1 MYPTIYLALYDL
13 LGIDWSWTK
22 LLNSFGFFVAL
33 AFVVASYTLGKELKR
48 RSTEGLFQP
57 EIRKVVVG
65 QGPQW
70 PDIIINALIGYLVG
84 WKFIYLLINSNE
96 LFGSGSPQR
105 HIFSSEGY
113 WWMGIITAAVF
124 GGWRWWE
131 YKRQQLPT
139 PKEEEIRIYPHDL
152 TGTITFLSAIFGILG
167 AKLFHLL
174 ENPKEFVEF
183 FTQPSLN
190 SFLSGLTVYGGL
202 IVGAAGVLIYA
213 YRRKIN
219 LLHLCD
225 SAAPGMIL
233 SYGIGRIGCH
243 VSGDGDWGINN
254 LAPKPGWLSWAPDWF
269 WAYDYPNNV
278 NSEGIPLFPC
288 DPHFE
293 GYCTHLVPPVFP
305 TPVYETILATLIFV
319 LLWSIRKRL
328 KLPGTMMALYMI
340 FNGLERFFI
349 EKIRV
354 NVRMKFLGMEMTQA
368 ELISVLFIL
377 TGIVMLIFIY
387 RRKSKTSAL
396 SATG

>member
-1 MYPTIYLALYDL
+1 MYPTIYHALYDL

-33 AFVVASYTLGKELKR
+33 AFVVASYTLGRELKR

-57 EIRKVVVG
+57 EIRKVIIG
-65 QGPQW
+65 KGPQW
-70 PDIIINALIGYLVG
+70 PDVFINALIGYFVG
-84 WKFIYLLINSNE
+84 WKFIYLLINSNA
-96 LFGSGSPQR
+96 LFGSGSPQQ

-113 WWMGIITAAVF
+113 WWMGVIMALVF
-124 GGWRWWE
+124 GAWRWWE

-139 PKEEEIRIYPHDL
+139 PKEEEVRIYPHDL

-183 FTQPSLN
+183 FTRPSLN

-278 NSEGIPLFPC
+278 NSEGVPLFPC

-293 GYCTHLVPPVFP
+293 GYCTHLVPSVFP
-305 TPVYETILATLIFV
+305 TPVYETIIATLIFV

-340 FNGLERFFI
+340 FNGLERFLI

-368 ELISVLFIL
+368 ELISVLFII
-377 TGIVMLIFIY
+377 TGIVMLILIN
-387 RRKSKTSAL
+387 RRKSKTSQL
-396 SATG
+396 STAG